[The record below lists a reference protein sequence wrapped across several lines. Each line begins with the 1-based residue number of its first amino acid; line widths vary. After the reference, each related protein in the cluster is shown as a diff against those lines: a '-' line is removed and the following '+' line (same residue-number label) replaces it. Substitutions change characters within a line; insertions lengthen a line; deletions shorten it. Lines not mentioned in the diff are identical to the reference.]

1 VFFIETYKY
10 IILYKGELAMKN
22 FIVFFLSALLVV
34 LGLGFSVNTAMAIGE
49 ETAIQNVLLDNDKVK
64 VVENVR
70 HPGYLAKMHSH
81 KTYIAYFFGPCKLK
95 FTFPDGKTKVKD
107 IPAGK
112 LVWSDGT
119 THEVEV
125 LGNTDLHTLHIE
137 FKK

>member
-1 VFFIETYKY
+1 MKKLLFI
-10 IILYKGELAMKN
+10 IVSVLLLA
-22 FIVFFLSALLVV
+22 
-34 LGLGFSVNTAMAIGE
+34 LGLGFSANTAMAVGE
-49 ETAIQNVLLDNDKVK
+49 DTATQKVLLDNDKVK
-64 VVENVR
+64 AVENVR

-125 LGNTDLHTLHIE
+125 LGTTDLHTLHIE
-137 FKK
+137 FKE

>member
-1 VFFIETYKY
+1 
-10 IILYKGELAMKN
+10 MKN
-22 FIVFFLSALLVV
+22 VFCIIVSLLLVT
-34 LGLGFSVNTAMAIGE
+34 LGLGFSINTAMASGE
-49 ETAIQNVLLDNDKVK
+49 ESAVANVLLDNDKVK
-64 VVENVR
+64 VVENIR

-95 FTFPDGKTKVKD
+95 FTFPDGKTKVKE

-125 LGNTDLHTLHIE
+125 LGKADLHTLHIE

>member
-1 VFFIETYKY
+1 
-10 IILYKGELAMKN
+10 MKN
-22 FIVFFLSALLVV
+22 LFYLVGVVLLVT
-34 LGLGFSVNTAMAIGE
+34 LGLAFSANSAIAKGE
-49 ETAIQNVLLDNDKVK
+49 ETATQKVLLDNDKVK
-64 VVENVR
+64 AVENVR

-81 KTYIAYFFGPCKLK
+81 KAYIAYFFGPCKLK

-125 LGNTDLHTLHIE
+125 LGTTDLHTLHIE
-137 FKK
+137 FKE

>member
-1 VFFIETYKY
+1 
-10 IILYKGELAMKN
+10 MKN
-22 FIVFFLSALLVV
+22 LFYLVGIVLLVT
-34 LGLGFSVNTAMAIGE
+34 LGLAFSTNTAIAKGE

-81 KTYIAYFFGPCKLK
+81 GAYIAYFFGPCKLK

-125 LGNTDLHTLHIE
+125 LGTTDLHTLHIE
-137 FKK
+137 FKE

>member
-1 VFFIETYKY
+1 
-10 IILYKGELAMKN
+10 MKN
-22 FIVFFLSALLVV
+22 LFFFGTIFLLMTVGLAFSAY
-34 LGLGFSVNTAMAIGE
+34 TAMATGE
-49 ETAIQNVLLDNDKVK
+49 ETAIQNVLLDNDKVT

-70 HPGYLAKMHSH
+70 HPGYLAKMHTH
-81 KTYIAYFFGPCKLK
+81 KTYIAYFFSPCKLK
-95 FTFPDGKTKVKD
+95 FTFPDGKTSVKD

-137 FKK
+137 FKE

>member
-1 VFFIETYKY
+1 
-10 IILYKGELAMKN
+10 MKKLP
-22 FIVFFLSALLVV
+22 ILLVSILLV
-34 LGLGFSVNTAMAIGE
+34 FLGVGFSANTAMGIGE
-49 ETAIQNVLLDNDKVK
+49 ENAIQNVLLDNDKVT

-81 KTYIAYFFGPCKLK
+81 GTYIAYFFGACKLK
-95 FTFPDGKTKVKD
+95 FTFPDGKTAVKE

-137 FKK
+137 FKE

>member
-1 VFFIETYKY
+1 MKY
-10 IILYKGELAMKN
+10 LFYLVG
-22 FIVFFLSALLVV
+22 IVLLVT
-34 LGLGFSVNTAMAIGE
+34 LGLTFSANTAMAIGE
-49 ETAIQNVLLDNDKVK
+49 ENAIQNVLLDNDKVK

-70 HPGYLAKMHSH
+70 HPGYLAKMHTH
-81 KTYIAYFFGPCKLK
+81 GTYIAYFFSPCKLK
-95 FTFPDGKTKVKD
+95 FTFPDGKTKVKE

-137 FKK
+137 FK